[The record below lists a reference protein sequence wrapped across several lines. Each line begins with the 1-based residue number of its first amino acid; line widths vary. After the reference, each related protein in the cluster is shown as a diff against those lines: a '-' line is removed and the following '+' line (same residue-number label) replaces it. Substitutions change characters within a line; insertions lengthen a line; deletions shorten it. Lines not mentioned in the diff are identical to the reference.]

1 MGNIATN
8 YMQLIMSRLV
18 SSLMLLS
25 LMVMLVA
32 DHGEAMDAPMAH
44 KSKRDDA
51 GCVENCISNDEMSE
65 EACKSKCD
73 EDDDDGDDDDND
85 ADDDDDDGDDDDDDD
100 DDDDG
105 FWMWGS
111 EECVMWDHTRN
122 VCFSRGKDL
131 RDLL

>member
-85 ADDDDDDGDDDDDDD
+85 
-100 DDDDG
+100 DDDG

-122 VCFSRGKDL
+122 VCFSRG
-131 RDLL
+131 